1 MIESTIEAFR
11 AELIE
16 QGYEVGEREWEAGQ
30 VNHMHTHPFYARGLI
45 TRGTFTV
52 THAEGAKTYR
62 PGDQFRL
69 EADIEHE
76 EVIGPE
82 GVSFISGRR
91 AKG

>member
-1 MIESTIEAFR
+1 MTESAVDAFR

-16 QGYEVGEREWEAGQ
+16 QGYQVGERDWEPGH
-30 VNHMHTHPFYARGLI
+30 VNHMHSHPFDARGLV
-45 TRGTFTV
+45 TRGSFTV
-52 THAEGAKTYR
+52 THAEGAKTYG

-91 AKG
+91 TKS

>member
-1 MIESTIEAFR
+1 MTESTIDAFR

-16 QGYEVGEREWEAGQ
+16 QGYEVGEREWEAGH
-30 VNHMHTHPFYARGLI
+30 VNPMHSHPFDARGLI
-45 TRGTFTV
+45 LKGTFTM
-52 THAEGAKTYR
+52 THAEGAKTYG

-82 GVSFISGRR
+82 GVKFISGRR
-91 AKG
+91 LKG